1 MLQNLKLFTKMIWWK
16 FKMRKFM
23 SLVGIKSRKAFTNK
37 IDTNTKNKV
46 LNKYALLLD
55 KEKKL
60 ILRENV
66 KDIKFAKNKG
76 LKDNLINRLK
86 IDDLK
91 LRNIKDSI
99 IKISKLKDPVDFT
112 LKKWSR
118 PNGLNI
124 RKVTIPIGVIGVI
137 FESRPNVTSD
147 VAGLCFK
154 SGNAVILKGGSESLN
169 TNRILAKLFRQALK
183 KNNVDENYIQFVD
196 SKDRK
201 MVDTMLS
208 KMKKYI
214 DVIIPRGG
222 KNLVK
227 RVQEFSNV
235 PIIGHLEGLCHT
247 FVDKDAELNMAS
259 KIIYNAKLRNTS
271 ICGATETILLHEK
284 IVKKFC
290 NPILQKLENANCKIY
305 GDKIL
310 RKYYKG
316 KLYPAKEKDW
326 STEYLTATVS
336 VKVVKNSNEAINHI
350 NKYGTMHT
358 DSIITKNKKTATKFL
373 KNVKSSIAMHNTS
386 TQFADGGE
394 FGFGGEVGI
403 STNTLP
409 PRGPVG
415 LEQLVSYKYE
425 ISSKGKI
432 RE

>member
-1 MLQNLKLFTKMIWWK
+1 MSKIMKLI
-16 FKMRKFM
+16 
-23 SLVGIKSRKAFTNK
+23 GIKSRKASERK
-37 IDTNTKNKV
+37 VDINTKNKV
-46 LNKYALLLD
+46 LNFYAKLLD

-60 ILRENV
+60 ILRENL
-66 KDIKFAKNKG
+66 KDVKFAKNKG
-76 LKDNLINRLK
+76 IKENLIRRLE
-86 IDDLK
+86 IDEIKLK
-91 LRNIKDSI
+91 NISDSI
-99 IKISKLKDPVDFT
+99 NKISKLKDPVNVT

-124 RKVTIPIGVIGVI
+124 KRVTIPIGVIGVI

-154 SGNAVILKGGSESLN
+154 SGNAVILKGGSEAIN
-169 TNRILAKLFRQALK
+169 TNRILAKLFRLALK

-196 SKDRK
+196 SKNRK
-201 MVDTMLS
+201 MVDIMLS

-227 RVQEFSNV
+227 RVQEFSTV
-235 PIIGHLEGLCHT
+235 PIIGHLEGICHT
-247 FVDKDAELNMAS
+247 FVDKDAELKMSSN
-259 KIIYNAKLRNTS
+259 IVYNAKLRNTA

-290 NPILQKLENANCKIY
+290 NPILKKLEDENCKIY

-316 KLYPAKEKDW
+316 KVYPAKEKDW
-326 STEYLTATVS
+326 STEYLTAAVS
-336 VKVVKNSNEAINHI
+336 VKIVKSSEEAINHI

-358 DSIITKNKKTATKFL
+358 DSIITKNKKTANKFL

-432 RE
+432 RK